1 MNKKMKRNMNN
12 NDNESA
18 ANGDSHKIDESLYS
32 RQLYVL
38 GHEAMARMARSAVLI
53 IGAGGLGVEIA
64 KNVIL
69 GGVKSVTL
77 ADTKLT
83 DNYDLSSQVR
93 LSFMLSWLCL
103 LIFLSLRLQFYLGE
117 QSIGLNRAEQSLPQ
131 LAELNP
137 YVKVDILTQPIAAD
151 MLSGYSVI
159 VITDL
164 PLVEQLGISEIARE
178 NNTCLIIATT
188 RGLFGQ
194 IFCDFGENFTVVDTN
209 GENPISVLISGITRE
224 KSGVVACIEDH
235 RHGLEDG
242 DVVRFSEVKGMTE
255 INGKEF
261 KVKVTGPCQFS
272 IGDTTGF
279 SDYLTGGLVTQVKQP
294 KTINFVSFFCLI
306 VSFQYSPFA
315 LPLFRN
321 HLKSLSWRLSLSTQT
336 LPSLIVL
343 CKSTC
348 SSRLWIGIALSLVSF
363 LARGTMKML
372 QHFMNCF
379 RA

>member
-1 MNKKMKRNMNN
+1 M
-12 NDNESA
+12 
-18 ANGDSHKIDESLYS
+18 
-32 RQLYVL
+32 
-38 GHEAMARMARSAVLI
+38 
-53 IGAGGLGVEIA
+53 
-64 KNVIL
+64 
-69 GGVKSVTL
+69 
-77 ADTKLT
+77 
-83 DNYDLSSQVR
+83 
-93 LSFMLSWLCL
+93 
-103 LIFLSLRLQFYLGE
+103 QFYLGE
-117 QSIGLNRAEQSLPQ
+117 RSIGLNRAEQSLPQ

-137 YVKVDILTQPIAAD
+137 YVKVDILTHPITAD

-194 IFCDFGENFTVVDTN
+194 IFCDFGDNFTVVDTN

-224 KSGVVACIEDH
+224 KAGVVACIEDH

-294 KTINFVSFFCLI
+294 KTINFVSF
-306 VSFQYSPFA
+306 
-315 LPLFRN
+315 
-321 HLKSLSWRLSLSTQT
+321 LSL
-336 LPSLIVL
+336 IYV
-343 CKSTC
+343 
-348 SSRLWIGIALSLVSF
+348 
-363 LARGTMKML
+363 
-372 QHFMNCF
+372 
-379 RA
+379 